1 MYAFRIESCTLS
13 VQSHVRFPCRVMIQ
27 LYVIPMHGCT
37 QLQLSAVIRGKG
49 SESVVLPKT
58 VVAQYNGI
66 NITVKLPPGKLTFEN
81 TCEHKYCKWVC

>member
-1 MYAFRIESCTLS
+1 
-13 VQSHVRFPCRVMIQ
+13 MIQ

-81 TCEHKYCKWVC
+81 TCEHKYCRRLCWFVWCVLLGCVVGVVCV